1 MFSDEFNF
9 PKKDADIDRTS
20 WNAASLLPAREIYFS
35 MFSDEFNFPKKDAD
49 IDRTSWNAAS
59 LLLDPVV
66 KHTHELL
73 TGRTHEYI
81 QVDFHA
87 LLTFPKLSLRLFLS
101 VFCDCL
107 SFFYKNIDQLLQ
119 ILQPK
124 KHLFC

>member
-9 PKKDADIDRTS
+9 PKKDAEIDRTTRM
-20 WNAASLLPAREIYFS
+20 LPDSGPIVYFR

-73 TGRTHEYI
+73 TGRTHGYT
-81 QVDFHA
+81 VDSHF
-87 LLTFPKLSLRLFLS
+87 
-101 VFCDCL
+101 
-107 SFFYKNIDQLLQ
+107 
-119 ILQPK
+119 
-124 KHLFC
+124 